1 MPEPKKPNPLTSLK
15 QRKPLPQQQQRP
27 ILTPKKVKPTKE
39 AMSRP
44 ITTPSGHPNVKK
56 RPFEEEDT
64 RNVKKTR
71 PITTPSAHSNVKKR
85 SFEEEDTRNVKKTRP
100 NSEGDLITEE
110 EVIAVLRGKRLTTKE
125 FLLHFRKR
133 IKKNEQNRGIV
144 TSLLKKVARHITT
157 EGSDVR
163 LLELNPE
170 YQ

>member
-27 ILTPKKVKPTKE
+27 VLTPKRVKPTKE

-44 ITTPSGHPNVKK
+44 ITTPSGH
-56 RPFEEEDT
+56 
-64 RNVKKTR
+64 
-71 PITTPSAHSNVKKR
+71 SNVKKR
-85 SFEEEDTRNVKKTRP
+85 SFEEEDIRNVKKTRP